1 MPYVFCQKE
10 VLRRYKMTFEL
21 MSTAIIDGWMDK
33 KYGNQSDPENIIN
46 DIPQISFPMNWKGI
60 PEGTESFAIIFMDN
74 DNAEDEGFPFVH
86 WLACNIPGHVTKLE
100 ENASREADF
109 FLQGTN
115 SWSTPFGPY
124 EGLAK
129 DLTFHF
135 GGPAPGCTHEY
146 EVTIYALDQVL
157 ELKTGFF
164 YNDLRKAMRG
174 HILSEAT
181 LLFNYG

>member
-1 MPYVFCQKE
+1 
-10 VLRRYKMTFEL
+10 MTFRLLSAAVRDER
-21 MSTAIIDGWMDK
+21 MEK
-33 KYGNQSDPENIIN
+33 KYGNQSSAENIIH
-46 DIPQISFPMNWKGI
+46 DIPQISFPMNWTGI

-86 WLACNIPGHVTKLE
+86 WLACNIPAHVTELK

-109 FLQGTN
+109 FVQGTN

-124 EGLAK
+124 EGIPK
-129 DLTFHF
+129 DLTLHF
-135 GGPAPGCTHEY
+135 GGPAPACVHEY
-146 EVTIYALDQVL
+146 EVTIYALDTQLAL
-157 ELKTGFF
+157 ETGFF

-181 LLFNYG
+181 LLFYYG